1 MTTMIARNR
10 EHRGS
15 QPAARIERGF
25 SLLELVIAL
34 AIFSAISGVAFSL
47 FNQQQKS
54 SKVLQGQTALNVA
67 LRSAVSQLQMDVV
80 GGGSGYFQAVN
91 MPSWPVGVTILNNM
105 NTSGVA
111 CNNSANQTYGVSCF
125 DQLTIITAANQTT
138 YPAINAT
145 GPSTSTPPNCSTTNS
160 GTIYGQAA
168 VVNGTAWTLAQTAAE
183 FNQGD
188 QLLFM
193 SNTGKLISTAVLT
206 AGAAVSNG
214 MVKFTFNATNP
225 DGSNTL
231 ANDPLDITA
240 CDGTYGTTYSTGS
253 TVACNNTSNNGIYQ
267 TFTNT
272 FCSTAY
278 ILKLAP
284 IIYLVCAGPGSNATW
299 CDQSS
304 TSPDIQD
311 PKLVRIQ
318 NVNGTMVKNVVME
331 QVIGFRVG
339 AALWN
344 GSYEQSDL
352 DSASTSY
359 NYLAST
365 YCIGGTVSGTTC
377 NNGISVPW
385 NFSMVRSIR
394 VSLIGRTTPS
404 NIDTEFQNTFD
415 QGHYQVQGI
424 AVVIN
429 PRNMSMND
437 N

>member
-80 GGGSGYFQAVN
+80 GGGSGYFQAAN
-91 MPSWPVGVTILNNM
+91 MPSWPVGVTVLNNM
-105 NTSGVA
+105 NTAGTA
-111 CNNSANQTYGVSCF
+111 CNTNQTYGVACF
-125 DQLTIITAANQTT
+125 DQLTIVTAANQTT
-138 YPAINAT
+138 YPSVNVT
-145 GPSTSTPPNCSTTNS
+145 GPTPNAPCTSGCSCTNQ
-160 GTIYGQAA
+160 GAAYGQAA
-168 VVNGTAWTLAQTAAE
+168 VVNGTAWTLTATAAE
-183 FNQGD
+183 FVQGD

-193 SNTGKLISTAVLT
+193 NSTGKLISTAVLSS
-206 AGAAVSNG
+206 GATVSNG
-214 MVKFTFNATNP
+214 MVKFAFNATNS
-225 DGSNTL
+225 DGSNKL
-231 ANDPLDITA
+231 SNDPLDITA
-240 CDGTYGTTYSTGS
+240 CDGNYGTGLG
-253 TVACNNTSNNGIYQ
+253 CNNTSNSGIYQ
-267 TFTNT
+267 SFTNQ
-272 FCSTAY
+272 FCPTSY
-278 ILKLAP
+278 IVKLAP

-304 TSPDIQD
+304 NSPDIQN

-318 NVNGTMVKNVVME
+318 NGNKYVVME
-331 QVIGFRVG
+331 QIIGFRVG

-344 GSYEQSDL
+344 GTYEQSDL